1 MAIAIVAGS
10 NVRNVALVK
19 TATGYRLCIVN
30 YGWNTSATNQA
41 VINAKP
47 DMTINNSSVGPWKGN
62 ASILAFMNA
71 GIPYFEYL
79 DGGYEGTQARS
90 IPNDL
95 QSNIA
100 FMVAAKNAGA
110 YGIFLD
116 EVSTNPN
123 AASISYLTAIHNE
136 ALLLGLKTIFNTGY
150 YVFDAATL
158 KNLTD
163 LLMADEDYTGNVP
176 TSSEIAFGLSRIIVV
191 NDQVATA
198 ANAISI
204 TKAAWINFGETW
216 CTDSV
221 SYALPSYMA
230 AYIAGLG

>member
-1 MAIAIVAGS
+1 
-10 NVRNVALVK
+10 
-19 TATGYRLCIVN
+19 
-30 YGWNTSATNQA
+30 
-41 VINAKP
+41 
-47 DMTINNSSVGPWKGN
+47 
-62 ASILAFMNA
+62 MNG
-71 GIPYFEYL
+71 GIDYFEYL

-95 QSNIA
+95 QSNIN

-110 YGIFLD
+110 KGIFLD

-150 YVFDAATL
+150 YTFNAAAL

-163 LLMADEDYTGNVP
+163 YLMADEDYTGTAP
-176 TSSEIAFGLSRIIVV
+176 TASEVAFGVSRILAVS
-191 NDQVATA
+191 DQVTDPNGA
-198 ANAISI
+198 AKAISI
-204 TKAAWINFGETW
+204 TEAGWNYGFITW